1 MGQFLISNMVIWSNN
16 RRQGLAITCTNLCK
30 VRRNMS
36 QCPSED
42 ITPSC
47 HASFFRRLLY
57 LFLSTDGLV
66 SLRVVTDMYNRRI
79 TIYVWC
85 LQQVSLCSNN
95 FRSRQ
100 SCCHNIIILGKKG
113 SLLAYNTRSVYCWD
127 WLPQS
132 WVRLTKYKYKQTQ
145 IINTN
150 TMSTTQ
156 GQCIVEG
163 RNWPLQSWVRV
174 TSSPVLYF
182 VYFYRADKPLRS
194 RGRATKERNKNGTCV
209 LPHIS

>member
-85 LQQVSLCSNN
+85 VEQVSLCSNN
-95 FRSRQ
+95 FWSRQ
-100 SCCHNIIILGKKG
+100 SCCHNIGEKRKFTCVQHKVSVLLGLTTTVMSPPDQIQGQTNTNYKYK
-113 SLLAYNTRSVYCWD
+113 YNEYNARSVYCWRKELTTTVMSPRD
-127 WLPQS
+127 LFAGLVLRLLLPS
-132 WVRLTKYKYKQTQ
+132 RQT
-145 IINTN
+145 
-150 TMSTTQ
+150 
-156 GQCIVEG
+156 
-163 RNWPLQSWVRV
+163 
-174 TSSPVLYF
+174 
-182 VYFYRADKPLRS
+182 
-194 RGRATKERNKNGTCV
+194 
-209 LPHIS
+209 